1 MEPIIE
7 KIYSDETK
15 VPCPRRVPWQFHQLE
30 IVINECIEN
39 KFNTQHYY
47 PVKRKKGT
55 DNLIFISLF
64 THSLTIILYK
74 STSVL

>member
-30 IVINECIEN
+30 IVINEHIKN

-47 PVKRKKGT
+47 PVKRKKR
-55 DNLIFISLF
+55 DR
-64 THSLTIILYK
+64 
-74 STSVL
+74 